1 MKKKFEVGQKV
12 IWETDDFD
20 GTMEVSA
27 VITEIYQDHCIAV
40 SQGNKISNLNGL
52 TLWIDESTEQYFH
65 VMQRNKLL
73 H

>member
-20 GTMEVSA
+20 GTMKVSA

-40 SQGNKISNLNGL
+40 SQGNLDGL
-52 TLWIDESTEQYFH
+52 ILWIDDSTEQYFQ
-65 VMQRNKLL
+65 VV
-73 H
+73 